1 MKSIAKTPGLF
12 LFIIFLFIVSCNSNT
27 KNYSVMVKNGSV
39 VIRMHCPTIG
49 LVGIN
54 QVGYDGFTYE
64 EVEKSIFDEIRNS
77 SYNGDYTVSVILQY
91 RDSYGNF
98 STEDTTVVCTLNGE
112 DVKRYASYSY
122 FNGKANIAK
131 AYPWNRT
138 EEKKVLSLE
147 NVNREGFQKKTPSFY
162 RLDSIV
168 GSTFVT
174 SWTYNASDLVT
185 ECLMKYTRD
194 GKKYRRTSY
203 SYDDG
208 GNRREYNYIY
218 EDNQWKLQYI
228 SDDTFDT
235 HNRKILG
242 ITSVMDNQKIT
253 LSGKVELSYDQ
264 YDNYNSIV
272 HYKYD
277 KSLQS
282 WIPSRRYEYTN
293 SISGR
298 QQSSN
303 EYEWSNGSWRQK
315 EYDQYSYDRNG
326 QLSTRISYSSKTN
339 EITYKTE
346 WEFDSGNLVSYKF
359 YSNSSGNLSLSSS
372 EKFTFRNDILMSKV
386 IYPVGDVEVGTNY
399 SKNRYAL
406 SSKSRSDATLGFS
419 TSEKYYYSEIYR

>member
-98 STEDTTVVCTLNGE
+98 STEDTTVVSILNGE

-122 FNGKANIAK
+122 FNGNANIAK

-138 EEKKVLSLE
+138 EEKTAKSVV
-147 NVNREGFQKKTPSFY
+147 NVDKEEFSKKTPSYY

-168 GSTFVT
+168 GSTFVI
-174 SWTYNASDLVT
+174 SWTYNTSDMVT
-185 ECLMKYTRD
+185 ECLMKYKRD
-194 GKKYRRTSY
+194 GKNYRRISY
-203 SYDDG
+203 SYDEG
-208 GNRREYNYIY
+208 GNRSDYNYTY
-218 EDNQWKLQYI
+218 EDNQWKLQFM
-228 SDDTFDT
+228 SDDTYDT
-235 HNRKILG
+235 HNRMVLG
-242 ITSVMDNQKIT
+242 ITSVMDNQTIT
-253 LSGKVELSYDQ
+253 LSSKVELSYDQ
-264 YDNYNSIV
+264 YDNYNYIV

-277 KSLQS
+277 KSTKS
-282 WIPSRRYEYTN
+282 WIPTRRYEYTN

-315 EYDQYSYDRNG
+315 EYNQYSYDNNG
-326 QLSTRISYSSKTN
+326 HLSSRISYSTKTD

-346 WEFDSGNLVSYKF
+346 WEFDSDNLVSYKF
-359 YSNSSGNLSLSSS
+359 YSNSSGNLSLSTS
-372 EKFTFRNDILMSKV
+372 EKYSYRNDISMNKV
-386 IYPVGDVEVGTNY
+386 IYPVDDYRLGTNF
-399 SKNRYAL
+399 SKNRNAI
-406 SSKSRSDATLGFS
+406 STKSESNASLGFS
-419 TSEKYYYSEIYR
+419 STEKYYYSEIYR